1 MDKTIKTLK
10 YCFWSSVAIAAIVA
24 VLFEVG
30 LLPDGVLAGTDA
42 NLEFV
47 LTSLM
52 ELLTVCAI
60 PLMLRLFKFEA
71 VRKKIAHADHYLP
84 WAMLR
89 MATLLALLLVNT
101 LLYYL
106 FMNVAFG
113 YMALI
118 LVLCLFFVLP
128 SKARCEAEVE
138 QANSPLGATN
148 SPSGAAT
155 SPSDTATSPLDT
167 AEEQLQDN
175 QTDTTTA
182 E

>member
-1 MDKTIKTLK
+1 MEKTIKTLK
-10 YCFWSSVAIAAIVA
+10 YCFWSSVAVAAIVA
-24 VLFEVG
+24 VLFEAG
-30 LLPDGVLAGTDA
+30 MLPDGLLAGTDA

-47 LTSLM
+47 LTSLL

-71 VRKKIAHADHYLP
+71 VRRKIANRANYLA
-84 WAMLR
+84 WAMVR
-89 MATLLALLLVNT
+89 MGVLLLLLLANT

-138 QANSPLGATN
+138 QANNPQS
-148 SPSGAAT
+148 
-155 SPSDTATSPLDT
+155 TAK
-167 AEEQLQDN
+167 EQLQDN
-175 QTDTTTA
+175 QTDSTTT